1 MLKQLR
7 LNAEKEQESIFVFLQ
22 PHSDKT
28 LKLYYINR
36 DKDKRAEEGLGLVG
50 TCCMR
55 LGAMPGSSFCHQD

>member
-22 PHSDKT
+22 PPNDKG

-36 DKDKRAEEGLGLVG
+36 DKDKRADKRPGLVG

-55 LGAMPGSSFCHQD
+55 LGVMPGSSFCHHD